1 VGAGRPEPSPLEHRG
16 YLFIV
21 ASGLAYAAVAV
32 WHFVEHA
39 NHNDP
44 ELAHVL
50 LGVTQ
55 LAMVAGALL
64 ATYGVRAGGRPMT
77 A

>member
-1 VGAGRPEPSPLEHRG
+1 VLLG
-16 YLFIV
+16 YRVTLF
-21 ASGLAYAAVAV
+21 SGLGYSAVAV

-50 LGVTQ
+50 LALGQAGMIAGIV
-55 LAMVAGALL
+55 LAFILTRRARGPTPGPAGA
-64 ATYGVRAGGRPMT
+64 
-77 A
+77 